1 MQKGSGVFE
10 RIADGAESVR
20 AYATSPSGRQL
31 RRAVGTVLILGSPLV
46 FRLPGL
52 RRYPVLRIVEVLGG
66 AALLVAVG
74 ERLRDWEPGP
84 EPESEITNW

>member
-10 RIADGAESVR
+10 RITDGAESVR
-20 AYATSPSGRQL
+20 AYAASPTGRQM

-52 RRYPVLRIVEVLGG
+52 RRFPALRIVELLGG

-84 EPESEITNW
+84 QSDSEITTW

>member
-20 AYATSPSGRQL
+20 AFAASSSGRRM
-31 RRAVGTVLILGSPLV
+31 RRTVGTVLILGSPLI

-52 RRYPVLRIVEVLGG
+52 RRYPVLRIVEILGG

-84 EPESEITNW
+84 EPESEITTW